1 MGIGFVPTM
10 PTPRIKGCTGHS
22 ERPRLCGPR
31 ANYRDDY
38 SSPKLGC
45 WIKLSED
52 YPNTSGHPPTAIMTR
67 A

>member
-1 MGIGFVPTM
+1 MGIGLIPTM

-38 SSPKLGC
+38 NSPKLGC
-45 WIKLSED
+45 RIMLSED